1 MTINERFKA
10 VRNALGKNQSEFAE
24 ALGFAQT
31 GVSMIES
38 HKRDISDRHIKAL
51 CSIFN
56 ISEHWLRTGEGD
68 MYVESETSLV
78 DSLTKQMN
86 MSAEQR
92 KLMEIFLTM
101 SDEKR
106 DSVSKAFFDFLD
118 AARQL
123 DAAESVAPPSESAA
137 KTQRTMTDDE
147 LEAKVEAYRAAL
159 IAEQKGQS
167 ASSSESVEKAHKKDR
182 S

>member
-38 HKRDISDRHIKAL
+38 HKRDVSDRHIKAL

-123 DAAESVAPPSESAA
+123 DAAESAAPPSNPAA
-137 KTQRTMTDDE
+137 NQQHTMTDEE
-147 LEAKVEAYRAAL
+147 LEDEVVPYRAAL
-159 IAEQKGQS
+159 IAEQKWKS
-167 ASSSESVEKAHKKDR
+167 ASDSGSSAAKMA
-182 S
+182 

>member
-1 MTINERFKA
+1 MELKDRIRHFRKDIKKLTQDEFRKEINLSRSNLASIETGA
-10 VRNALGKNQSEFAE
+10 VNVTDRVIA
-24 ALGFAQT
+24 
-31 GVSMIES
+31 
-38 HKRDISDRHIKAL
+38 DICKT
-51 CSIFN
+51 FN
-56 ISEHWLRTGEGD
+56 ISEHWLRTGEGN
-68 MYVESETSLV
+68 MYVESESSLV
-78 DSLTKQMN
+78 NALASQMN

-123 DAAESVAPPSESAA
+123 DATESAAPPSGSAA

-147 LEAKVEAYRAAL
+147 LEAEVEAYRAAL

-167 ASSSESVEKAHKKDR
+167 ASSSGSVEKRA
-182 S
+182 